1 MNTEQDTS
9 SRKRRDGG
17 NVCAYKDCKN
27 RSYSSTNIIFHS
39 FPKDPEKYF
48 YRNILYN
55 YVIKLNVIHRSKTWL
70 EACNIFLQKKLS
82 NSIFLYINSTL

>member
-55 YVIKLNVIHRSKTWL
+55 YVIKLNVIHRSVMKFIKFLGHPVYCVNIIL
-70 EACNIFLQKKLS
+70 E
-82 NSIFLYINSTL
+82 